1 MDFEK
6 IASAMTDEEIR
17 ATIHIFCEEQK
28 QRRMAQRQKLID
40 NFHHAFSEL
49 QEAGISLKYYDPDED
64 DYSPSPIY
72 VEKWDNFDF
81 EDFWE

>member
-1 MDFEK
+1 MDFKK
-6 IASAMTDEEIR
+6 IASTMTDEEIR

-28 QRRMAQRQKLID
+28 QRLID

-49 QEAGISLKYYDPDED
+49 QEAGISLKYYDPDEN